1 MTLSPAQ
8 FES

>member
-1 MTLSPAQ
+1 LSPAQ